1 MSISRRDLYAMGEP
15 FGDSATQR
23 KAGGG
28 RIYGGGGSGGGGGG
42 GNQTSTTVQDLPD
55 WAKPYAKEGLGKAA
69 ALTDTNRIPTKHTMA
84 LGRLTLRICRIKPLL
99 ALKTWA
105 PLRLWALRQ
114 TWRAL
119 RV

>member
-42 GNQTSTTVQDLPD
+42 SQ
-55 WAKPYAKEGLGKAA
+55 
-69 ALTDTNRIPTKHTMA
+69 
-84 LGRLTLRICRIKPLL
+84 
-99 ALKTWA
+99 
-105 PLRLWALRQ
+105 
-114 TWRAL
+114 
-119 RV
+119 